1 MAPRQRRVFGA
12 IVTAKCR
19 QAVQLLQDMGLEPE
33 IVEYLNEIPSVEEIE
48 SFIRM
53 SDTDPGQF
61 IRPKDAK
68 DGCIEN
74 LDVTDIRAVAE
85 AIHAQPGMLQRPVV
99 VHRGRSV
106 IARPAELLK
115 SLIQKN

>member
-1 MAPRQRRVFGA
+1 MVDWKIYSNPACS
-12 IVTAKCR
+12 KCR

-33 IVEYLNEIPSVEEIE
+33 VVEYLKETPSVDEIE

-68 DGCIEN
+68 GGSLDS

-85 AIHAQPGMLQRPVV
+85 AIHSQPGMLQRPVV
-99 VHRGRSV
+99 VHGGRSV

>member
-1 MAPRQRRVFGA
+1 MVDWKIYSNPACS
-12 IVTAKCR
+12 KCR

-85 AIHAQPGMLQRPVV
+85 AIHSQPGILQRPVV
-99 VHRGRSV
+99 VHGGRSV